1 MNSVPFSAYR
11 VPMSERSSR
20 GAWAS
25 AVDLGIAALV
35 TTGYGAPIGIA
46 LVAGVTML
54 GTAAGMGRPVM
65 RDVTGLI
72 GLLTA
77 IAVFVTWVVLT
88 LRGYQHVRDHGRRK
102 FLVALQVLA
111 LAVLP
116 VWGLG
121 LNQTLGAE
129 CRTTSC
135 DPSPELF
142 RVFGA
147 RGIVAFVALHALTAL
162 AFAASRNRPE
172 KLPAPAEALVHG
184 LLFVG
189 IALQGVIVVQTAD
202 LLWGLLVFPVTLPLV
217 APFVTVA
224 LYLRELID
232 RLRRRGAD
240 ALTKAA
246 VAPEAVYRTAPDLD
260 VPATAD
266 APVHVPTF
274 LAGLFTAPV
283 VAGAYAVVMAVV
295 HRRPAAALDVFTET
309 CGHALSRLPVEHIV
323 VNDCHYLCTVAARGT
338 PGLVR
343 PERLGERNGHPI
355 VVNRQLAVANAFED
369 LLHTRWPRFGRL
381 ARRVYDRLGLPVSR
395 YITRVWMADAVYLA
409 MKPLEWAFYATLVL
423 LDRDDPERRIGR
435 MYRPR

>member
-1 MNSVPFSAYR
+1 
-11 VPMSERSSR
+11 MSERASR
-20 GAWAS
+20 GSWAWV
-25 AVDLGIAALV
+25 VDLGIAGLV
-35 TTGYGAPIGIA
+35 TTGYGSPIA
-46 LVAGVTML
+46 LALVGGVFSLAGLVGRSTLLQGVTSLVGL
-54 GTAAGMGRPVM
+54 G
-65 RDVTGLI
+65 
-72 GLLTA
+72 A
-77 IAVFVTWVVLT
+77 IVVVFGAWLVLT
-88 LRGYQHVRDHGRRK
+88 IKGYQHVRDHGRRG

-111 LAVLP
+111 LAVFPL
-116 VWGLG
+116 WGVG
-121 LNQTLGAE
+121 LNQALGAA
-129 CRTTSC
+129 CRTSSC
-135 DPSPELF
+135 DPGPQMF

-147 RGIVAFVALHALTAL
+147 RGLVGLVLLHALTAL

-184 LLFVG
+184 LLLVG
-189 IALQGVIVVQTAD
+189 VALQSVIAVQTAD
-202 LLWGLLVFPVTLPLV
+202 LLWGLVVFPVTLPLV

-224 LYLRELID
+224 LYLRELVD

-240 ALTKAA
+240 ALGRAA
-246 VAPEAVYRTAPDLD
+246 VAPEAVYRTAPELD

-266 APVHVPTF
+266 GPVHRPTL
-274 LAGLFTAPV
+274 LAALLTAPAV
-283 VAGAYAVVMAVV
+283 VGAYAVVMSVV
-295 HRRPAAALDVFTET
+295 HHRPAAALDVFTET
-309 CGHALSRLPVEHIV
+309 CGHALSRLPVERIV
-323 VNDCHYLCTVAARGT
+323 VSDCHYLCTVAARGT

-395 YITRVWMADAVYLA
+395 YITRVWMADAVYVA